1 MKKQVGNKLRGSA
14 GFTLVELIVVIAIIG
29 ILAGVGT
36 VGYGGYIK
44 RTNEGLDETLY
55 RNILYAGE
63 IGKYQNPGVTGR
75 VIVST
80 TGASVQAV
88 GGAGAD
94 AATGENASNKT
105 VVEQWMKNAFG
116 DNWATTVKYHTDKY
130 ANGTYG
136 TIALPAQS
144 VDLDEARKED
154 LEKFTQSNLSDHEL
168 ELANTAN
175 NLSKLFN
182 TAFLAKA
189 DTSAEA
195 VDMLAAYMGGE
206 TSPEFAQFK
215 EYLKTKTGEED
226 FNKLD
231 KTQIANATVLYV
243 ASKANGM
250 SAADV
255 LATFNSNGGNNVG
268 GVFDKYKTLPTA
280 ALMYGTMVGY
290 ANSTKCDP
298 NGSFKTKMKTPP
310 TGIDQVTDLFTE
322 MTRDPGFSDYMQSS
336 DKGVAADMDGYL
348 GALRIINKYD
358 AKFDVSNP
366 NAFNDDQTLAL
377 LQAVLNSKK

>member
-1 MKKQVGNKLRGSA
+1 MKKQVRNKLRGSA

-55 RNILYAGE
+55 KNIIYAGE

-75 VIVST
+75 VIVT
-80 TGASVQAV
+80 KTGASVESV
-88 GGAGAD
+88 G
-94 AATGENASNKT
+94 ASGNPDVVKT
-105 VVEQWMKNAFG
+105 WLKNAFG

-144 VDLDEARKED
+144 VDLNDDQKAD
-154 LEKFTQSNLSDHEL
+154 LEKFTQSNLSDHEK
-168 ELANTAN
+168 ELADTAN

-182 TAFLAKA
+182 TEFLAGA
-189 DTSAEA
+189 GTSAEA
-195 VDMLAAYMGGE
+195 VDMLGHQMDPAD
-206 TSPEFAQFK
+206 FAQFK
-215 EYLKTKTGEED
+215 EYLKAKTGEND
-226 FNKLD
+226 FNKLN

-243 ASKANGM
+243 ASKAQGM
-250 SAADV
+250 TAADV
-255 LATFNSNGGNNVG
+255 LKTLNDSGDDG
-268 GVFDKYKTLPTA
+268 GVMGVFGKYGKLPSA

-290 ANSTKCDP
+290 AK
-298 NGSFKTKMKTPP
+298 
-310 TGIDQVTDLFTE
+310 
-322 MTRDPGFSDYMQSS
+322 SDYASPAFKEKMETTTPKNITDVITLLNAMTNDTSEKTGGKGDFNTYMNAT
-336 DKGVAADMDGYL
+336 DKGAAADMDGYL
-348 GALRIINKYD
+348 GALRIINNYD
-358 AKFDVSNP
+358 VKFDVSNP

-377 LQAVLNSKK
+377 LQAVLSSKK